1 MKNYWAKKRNNEK
14 GITGLET
21 AIILIAFVI
30 VASVFAYVV
39 LSAGL
44 FSSQKAKEAVNTG
57 IQSTMATVEIRGN
70 IIAHMVGGVVEDIS
84 FCVGIPAGGTP
95 VDFTP
100 ADNVSGNRTQLVI
113 VSYSDADHF
122 LPSVNWSIERLSW
135 GNDDYLLDPNELFQM
150 TVYMPTSG
158 NISIGPYHSFSLEIK
173 PPDGPSL
180 TVERTIPARISQ
192 YVNLH

>member
-1 MKNYWAKKRNNEK
+1 MYRLQRRIRQDQE
-14 GITGLET
+14 GLTGLST

-30 VASVFAYVV
+30 VASVFAYVI

-44 FSSQKAKEAVNTG
+44 FSSQKAKEAINNG

-70 IIAHMVGGVVEDIS
+70 IIAYMVDSEVTDIF
-84 FCVGIPAGGTP
+84 FCVGIPAAGSP

-100 ADNVSGNRTQLVI
+100 PSGNGTQKVV
-113 VSYSDADHF
+113 VSYSDAENY
-122 LPSVNWSIERLSW
+122 LPSVNWTVERLSW

-150 TVYMPTSG
+150 TIFLPTSG
-158 NISIGPYHSFSLEIK
+158 NVSIGPYDSFSLEIK
-173 PPDGPSL
+173 PPDGPVL
-180 TVERTIPARISQ
+180 TVDRTIPSRVSQ

>member
-1 MKNYWAKKRNNEK
+1 MKRLLRRIRQKQE
-14 GITGLET
+14 GLTGLSV

-44 FSSQKAKEAVNTG
+44 FSSQKAKEAVNSG

-70 IIAHMVGGVVEDIS
+70 IIAHMVDSEVTDIS
-84 FCVGIPAGGTP
+84 FCVGIPAAGSP

-100 ADNVSGNRTQLVI
+100 PSGNGTQKIV
-113 VSYSDADHF
+113 VSYSDAENY
-122 LPSVNWSIERLSW
+122 LPSVNWTVERLSW

-150 TVYMPTSG
+150 TVFMPTSG
-158 NISIGPYHSFSLEIK
+158 NISIGPYDSFSLEIK
-173 PPDGPSL
+173 PPDGPVLS
-180 TVERTIPARISQ
+180 VERTIPGRVSQ
-192 YVNLH
+192 HINLH